1 MIRDFTKINTFLTIV
16 KTKSFSLASQ
26 KLGISQPAVTQQ
38 VKHIEEYLEQE
49 IFVRKRN
56 GTKLTKA
63 GKAFLHICQKIEK
76 AVLKAESEVIDI
88 VNKKM
93 VFDFGASYVAGNYI
107 LPNYLNAIKDSIK
120 NDVNIEVSTSAKAL
134 EKLRNKDIDIAL
146 VDVSG
151 DTKDIIYKEWMND
164 EILIFSNQPLP
175 PKLMA
180 NDLLGYKWVCRDKNS
195 NTRHIFKEALEL
207 SSMPDCDHFNIINE
221 STSPTSIINTVLK
234 SDKND
239 LPTVSIVSK
248 YALEDYVKSGLL
260 FTSRIEKKIKRKFY
274 ISYLKERSH
283 DPFIQLVTDYLMEK
297 TQA

>member
-16 KTKSFSLASQ
+16 KMKSFSLASQ

-38 VKHIEEYLEQE
+38 VKLIEEYLQQE

-56 GTKLTKA
+56 GIKLTKA
-63 GKAFLHICQKIEK
+63 GKTFLTICQKIEK
-76 AVLKAESEVIDI
+76 TVLKAESEVIDV

-120 NDVNIEVSTSAKAL
+120 NDVNIEVSTSDKAL
-134 EKLRNKDIDIAL
+134 EKLRDKDIDIAL
-146 VDVSG
+146 VDVPG

-180 NDLLGYKWVCRDKNS
+180 NDLLSYKWVCRDKNS
-195 NTRHIFKEALEL
+195 NTRQIFKEALEL
-207 SSMPDCDHFNIINE
+207 SNMPDCDHFNIISE

-248 YALEDYVKSGLL
+248 YALKDYVKSRLL
-260 FTSRIEKKIKRKFY
+260 FTSRIKKKIQRKFY